1 MYPYISVIV
10 NCYNGE
16 KYLESCLNSIVNQN
30 YKDYE
35 VIIWDNASTDNS
47 KKIVKKFKDKK
58 IKYFRHPIKE
68 NLYMARNRA
77 IEVSSGQL
85 IAFLDCD
92 DWWDCN
98 YLSSREKFFNNND
111 YDVFYNNVLSFYE
124 KNNKF
129 KKYKNYSLPN
139 GKIFD
144 FLAKDYFIIIS
155 GSIIRKK
162 VFDKIGKFNSKFNII
177 GDFEFIMKASKI
189 FNFHGLNEPL
199 VNYRVHEDNFSKRNT
214 DIFYEEFLSWYKD
227 QCKINDEDFKKNKKY
242 FTKKLLFLE
251 INHLLLNKKK
261 NLLLFKKIL
270 KYPNILQMLKFIIGF
285 MLPKKIIRLIKN

>member
-10 NCYNGE
+10 NCHNGE
-16 KYLESCLNSIVNQN
+16 KYLESCLNSIINQN

-77 IEVSSGQL
+77 IEVSLGQL

-155 GSIIRKK
+155 GLIIRKK

-189 FNFHGLNEPL
+189 FNFHGLNKPL

-261 NLLLFKKIL
+261 NLLLLKKIL

-285 MLPKKIIRLIKN
+285 MLPKKIIRLIKH

>member
-16 KYLESCLNSIVNQN
+16 KYLESCLNSILNQN

-35 VIIWDNASTDNS
+35 VIVWDNASKDDS
-47 KKIVKKFKDKK
+47 KKIVKKFKDGK

-98 YLSSREKFFNNND
+98 YLSSREKIFNNND

-155 GSIIRKK
+155 GLIIRKK

-189 FNFHGLNEPL
+189 FNFHGLNKPL

-227 QCKINDEDFKKNKKY
+227 QCKINDEDFSKNRKY

-270 KYPNILQMLKFIIGF
+270 KYPNILQKLKFIIGF
-285 MLPKKIIRLIKN
+285 MLPKKIIRLIKH